1 MSAITT
7 LDKSTVLARAQAAIN
22 NRTRYVE
29 MLFDA
34 AIGAA
39 AAHSAVAD
47 ARETAAIADTAF
59 EKAYR
64 DAVAVGWTPAEL
76 SAAGLPT
83 SSAPRRPARRS
94 TPAAAEPHRRRQ
106 LAIPPPHRTTA
117 LRTTSRRRHDRS
129 GTAVVVTV

>member
-94 TPAAAEPHRRRQ
+94 TPRRS
-106 LAIPPPHRTTA
+106 RTTPA
-117 LRTTSRRRHDRS
+117 PTTSDTS
-129 GTAVVVTV
+129 TAPDDSASNDQQATA